1 MNKVILIISIFLIGC
16 GSMEGGTINIKKRYS
31 NDNNL
36 IKITNEPAGVNCP
49 NGGIRVDSGLDNGD
63 NTAVDSKNVSI
74 TNNAIL
80 EDGEID
86 QTKYACNGNTGVV
99 GATGAAGA
107 TVVGAAGTSGATGA
121 VGATGAAGTTTVS
134 TNVITSQQIS
144 KTSQLSVTSSGD
156 YVGDFVYEDVSSF
169 TLQVYNSNI
178 DAFIY
183 FANTDTTPTINYP
196 FTQQVY
202 FNDPACNGSAL
213 VPSTIQKGH
222 KGKFVELSNSANT
235 VITGQPWPES
245 EAYVIDTTTVINYN
259 GIYEFTYTIVGPLVT
274 STACTQIAGNMNGYP
289 ATFTTEVRAI
299 YTSQFEFE
307 SKL

>member
-1 MNKVILIISIFLIGC
+1 MSKTLLIISIFLVGC
-16 GSMEGGTINIKKRYS
+16 GGMEGGTINIKKRYS

-36 IKITNEPAGVNCP
+36 VKITNEPAGVNCP

-63 NTAVDSKNVSI
+63 NGTIDNKSKSVGI
-74 TNNAIL
+74 ANNAIL

-86 QTKYACNGNTGVV
+86 QTKYACNGNTGVA
-99 GATGAAGA
+99 GATGAAGVA
-107 TVVGAAGTSGATGA
+107 GAVGANGVT
-121 VGATGAAGTTTVS
+121 GATGAAGTTTVN

-144 KTSQLSVTSSGD
+144 KTSQLSVTSNGD

-274 STACTQIAGNMNGYP
+274 STACTQIAGSMNGYP
-289 ATFTTEVRAI
+289 ATFTSEVRAI